1 MPRSMTAYARI
12 TEDNSWGSITCELRS
27 VNHRFLE
34 VGFRMPDVLRESETA
49 LRDMTRK
56 KLTRGK
62 IDCSVQIAFNHSD
75 AGSTLDLEV
84 AQSHIEI
91 AQAIANKLS
100 DAAPISAVD
109 IMQLPGVI
117 KDASI
122 EVSQVNKA
130 GKKAFDLALDQM
142 LEGREREGAKLAK
155 MVGQRLAGIESQI
168 AIVRENLPEIL
179 QQQRTRLHEKLNE
192 LKEQMDEQRLEQE
205 MVIIAN
211 RADVDEELDRLEAH
225 ISEIR
230 LALKSKESIGR
241 RLDFLMQELN
251 REANTL
257 GSKSISSTTTQV
269 SVELKVLIEQMREQI
284 QNIE

>member
-12 TEDNSWGSITCELRS
+12 TEENSWGSITCELRS

-122 EVSQVNKA
+122 EASQVNKA

-142 LEGREREGAKLAK
+142 LEGREREGAKLAE
-155 MVGQRLAGIESQI
+155 MVEQRLAGIESQI

-205 MVIIAN
+205 MIIIAN

>member
-12 TEDNSWGSITCELRS
+12 TEENSWGSITCELRS

-49 LRDMTRK
+49 LRDMARK

-75 AGSTLDLEV
+75 AGSSLDLEV

-100 DAAPISAVD
+100 DAAPISAID

-122 EVSQVNKA
+122 EASQVNKA

-142 LEGREREGAKLAK
+142 LKGREREGAKLAE
-155 MVGQRLAGIESQI
+155 MVEQRLAGIESQI

-225 ISEIR
+225 VSEIR

>member
-12 TEDNSWGSITCELRS
+12 TEENSWGSITCELRS

-122 EVSQVNKA
+122 EASQVNKA

-142 LEGREREGAKLAK
+142 LEGREREGAKLAE
-155 MVGQRLAGIESQI
+155 MVEQRLAGIESQI

-205 MVIIAN
+205 IVIIAN

-225 ISEIR
+225 VSEIR

>member
-12 TEDNSWGSITCELRS
+12 TEENSWGSITCELRS

-122 EVSQVNKA
+122 EASQVNKA

-142 LEGREREGAKLAK
+142 LEGREREGAKLAE
-155 MVGQRLAGIESQI
+155 MVEQRLAGIESQI
-168 AIVRENLPEIL
+168 AIVRDNLPEIL

-211 RADVDEELDRLEAH
+211 RADVDEELDRLQAH

>member
-12 TEDNSWGSITCELRS
+12 TEENSWGSITCELRS

-34 VGFRMPDVLRESETA
+34 VGFRMPDVLRESETV
-49 LRDMTRK
+49 LRDMARK

-122 EVSQVNKA
+122 EASQVNKA

-142 LEGREREGAKLAK
+142 LEGREREGAKLAE
-155 MVGQRLAGIESQI
+155 MVEQRLAGIESQI

>member
-12 TEDNSWGSITCELRS
+12 TEENSWGSITCELRS

-122 EVSQVNKA
+122 EASQVNKA

-142 LEGREREGAKLAK
+142 LEGREREGAKLAE
-155 MVGQRLAGIESQI
+155 MVEQRLAGIESQI

-230 LALKSKESIGR
+230 LALKSNESIGR

>member
-12 TEDNSWGSITCELRS
+12 TEENSWGSITCELRS

-34 VGFRMPDVLRESETA
+34 VGFRMPDVLRESETV

-75 AGSTLDLEV
+75 AGSSLDLEV

-100 DAAPISAVD
+100 DAAPISAID

-122 EVSQVNKA
+122 EASQVNKA

-142 LEGREREGAKLAK
+142 LKGREREGAKLAE
-155 MVGQRLAGIESQI
+155 MVEQRLAGIESQI

-230 LALKSKESIGR
+230 LALKSNESIGR

>member
-12 TEDNSWGSITCELRS
+12 TEENSWGSITCELRS

-34 VGFRMPDVLRESETA
+34 VGFRMPDVLRESETV

-100 DAAPISAVD
+100 DAAPISAID

-122 EVSQVNKA
+122 EASQVNKA

-142 LEGREREGAKLAK
+142 LKGREREGAKLAE
-155 MVGQRLAGIESQI
+155 MVEQRLAGIESQI

>member
-12 TEDNSWGSITCELRS
+12 TEENSWGSITCELRS

-100 DAAPISAVD
+100 DAASISAVD

-122 EVSQVNKA
+122 EASQVNKA

-230 LALKSKESIGR
+230 RVLSGKDSIGR

-257 GSKSISSTTTQV
+257 GSKSIAGVTTQA

>member
-12 TEDNSWGSITCELRS
+12 TEENSWGSITCELRS

-34 VGFRMPDVLRESETA
+34 VGFRMPDVLRESETV

-75 AGSTLDLEV
+75 AGSSLDLEV

-100 DAAPISAVD
+100 DAAPISAID

-122 EVSQVNKA
+122 EASQVNKA

-142 LEGREREGAKLAK
+142 LKGREREGAKLAE
-155 MVGQRLAGIESQI
+155 MVEQRLAGIESQI

>member
-12 TEDNSWGSITCELRS
+12 TEENSWGSITCELRS

-34 VGFRMPDVLRESETA
+34 VGFRMPDVLRESETT
-49 LRDMTRK
+49 LRDMARK

-122 EVSQVNKA
+122 EASQVNKA

-142 LEGREREGAKLAK
+142 LEGREREGAKLAE
-155 MVGQRLAGIESQI
+155 MVEQRLAGIESQI

-211 RADVDEELDRLEAH
+211 RADVDEELDRLQAH

>member
-12 TEDNSWGSITCELRS
+12 TEENSWGSITCELRS

-117 KDASI
+117 KDARI
-122 EVSQVNKA
+122 EASQINKA

-142 LEGREREGAKLAK
+142 LEGREREGAKLAE
-155 MVGQRLAGIESQI
+155 MVEQRLAGIESQI
-168 AIVRENLPEIL
+168 AIVRDNLPEIL

-211 RADVDEELDRLEAH
+211 RADVDEELDRLQAH

>member
-12 TEDNSWGSITCELRS
+12 TEENSWGSITCELRS

-122 EVSQVNKA
+122 EASQVNKA

-142 LEGREREGAKLAK
+142 LEAREREGAKLAE
-155 MVGQRLAGIESQI
+155 MVEQRLAGIESQI

>member
-12 TEDNSWGSITCELRS
+12 TEENSWGSITCELRS

-49 LRDMTRK
+49 LRDMARK

-75 AGSTLDLEV
+75 AGSTLDLKV

-122 EVSQVNKA
+122 EASQVNKA

-142 LEGREREGAKLAK
+142 LEGREREGAKLAE
-155 MVGQRLAGIESQI
+155 MVEQRLAGIESQI

>member
-1 MPRSMTAYARI
+1 MTAYARI
-12 TEDNSWGSITCELRS
+12 TEENSWGSITCELRS

-34 VGFRMPDVLRESETA
+34 VGFRMPDVLRESETV

-75 AGSTLDLEV
+75 AGSSLDLEV

-100 DAAPISAVD
+100 DAAPISAID

-122 EVSQVNKA
+122 EASQVNKA

-142 LEGREREGAKLAK
+142 LKGREREGAKLAE
-155 MVGQRLAGIESQI
+155 MVEQRLAGIESQI

>member
-12 TEDNSWGSITCELRS
+12 TEENSWGSITCELRS

-100 DAAPISAVD
+100 DAAPISAID

-122 EVSQVNKA
+122 EASQVNKA

-142 LEGREREGAKLAK
+142 LEGREREGAKLAE
-155 MVGQRLAGIESQI
+155 MVEQRLAGIESQI

-230 LALKSKESIGR
+230 LALKSNESIGR

>member
-12 TEDNSWGSITCELRS
+12 TEDKSWGSITCELRS

-34 VGFRMPDVLRESETA
+34 VGFRMPDVLRESETI

-62 IDCSVQIAFNHSD
+62 IDCSLQIAFNHSD
-75 AGSTLDLEV
+75 AVSTLDQEV

-91 AQAIANKLS
+91 AQAIASKLS

-109 IMQLPGVI
+109 IMKLPGVI

-122 EVSQVNKA
+122 EAKQINKA
-130 GKKAFDLALDQM
+130 GQQAFDLALDQM
-142 LEGREREGAKLAK
+142 LDGREREGAKLAE
-155 MVGQRLAGIESQI
+155 MVEQRLVGIESQI

-211 RADVDEELDRLEAH
+211 RADVDEELERLEAH

-230 LALKSKESIGR
+230 LALKSNESIGR

-257 GSKSISSTTTQV
+257 GSKSISNITTQV

>member
-122 EVSQVNKA
+122 EASQVNKA

-142 LEGREREGAKLAK
+142 LEGREREGAKLAE
-155 MVGQRLAGIESQI
+155 MVEQRLAGIESQI

>member
-12 TEDNSWGSITCELRS
+12 TEENSWGSITCELRS

-122 EVSQVNKA
+122 EASQVNKA
-130 GKKAFDLALDQM
+130 GKKAFDIALDQM
-142 LEGREREGAKLAK
+142 LEGREREGAKLAE
-155 MVGQRLAGIESQI
+155 MVEQRLSGIELQI

>member
-12 TEDNSWGSITCELRS
+12 TEENSWGSITCELRS

-34 VGFRMPDVLRESETA
+34 VGFRMPDVLRESETV

-75 AGSTLDLEV
+75 AGSSLDLEV

-100 DAAPISAVD
+100 DAAPISAID

-122 EVSQVNKA
+122 EASQVNKA

-142 LEGREREGAKLAK
+142 LEGREREGAKLAE
-155 MVGQRLAGIESQI
+155 MVEQRLAGIESQI

-230 LALKSKESIGR
+230 LALKSNESIGR

>member
-12 TEDNSWGSITCELRS
+12 TEENSWGSITCELRS

-75 AGSTLDLEV
+75 AGSSLDLEV

-100 DAAPISAVD
+100 DAAPISAID

-122 EVSQVNKA
+122 EASQVNKA

-142 LEGREREGAKLAK
+142 LEGREREGAKLAE
-155 MVGQRLAGIESQI
+155 MVEQRLAGIESQI

-225 ISEIR
+225 VSEIR

>member
-12 TEDNSWGSITCELRS
+12 TEENSWGSITCELRS

-49 LRDMTRK
+49 LRDMNRK

-75 AGSTLDLEV
+75 AGSSLDLEV

-100 DAAPISAVD
+100 DAAPISAID

-122 EVSQVNKA
+122 EASQVNKA

-142 LEGREREGAKLAK
+142 LEGREREGAKLAE
-155 MVGQRLAGIESQI
+155 MVEQRLAGIESQI

>member
-12 TEDNSWGSITCELRS
+12 TEENSWGSITCELRS

-49 LRDMTRK
+49 LRDMARK

-75 AGSTLDLEV
+75 AGSTLDLEA

-122 EVSQVNKA
+122 EASQVNKA

-142 LEGREREGAKLAK
+142 LEGREREGAKLAE
-155 MVGQRLAGIESQI
+155 MVEQRLAGIESQI

>member
-27 VNHRFLE
+27 VNHRFLD
-34 VGFRMPDVLRESETA
+34 VGFRMPDILRESETN
-49 LRDMTRK
+49 LREMARK

-62 IDCSVQIAFNHSD
+62 VDCSLQIAFNHSN
-75 AGSTLDLEV
+75 AGSTLDLDV
-84 AQSHIEI
+84 AQAHIEI
-91 AQAIANKLS
+91 AQVIANKLS

-109 IMQLPGVI
+109 IMKLPGVI

-122 EVSQVNKA
+122 DPKEVNTACQL
-130 GKKAFDLALDQM
+130 AFDIALDQM
-142 LEGREREGAKLAK
+142 LEGREREGIKLAA
-155 MVGQRLAGIESQI
+155 MVEQRLVGIESQI
-168 AIVRENLPEIL
+168 VIVRENLPEIL
-179 QQQRTRLHEKLNE
+179 NQQKVRLSEKLGE

-230 LALKSKESIGR
+230 LALKSTESIGR

-257 GSKSISSTTTQV
+257 GSKSISNITTQV

>member
-12 TEDNSWGSITCELRS
+12 TEENSWGSITCELRS

-49 LRDMTRK
+49 LRDMARK

-91 AQAIANKLS
+91 AQAIAHKLS

-122 EVSQVNKA
+122 EASQVNKA

-142 LEGREREGAKLAK
+142 LEGREREGAKLAE
-155 MVGQRLAGIESQI
+155 MVEQRLAGIESQI

-257 GSKSISSTTTQV
+257 GSKSISSITTQV

>member
-12 TEDNSWGSITCELRS
+12 TEENSWGSITCELRS

-122 EVSQVNKA
+122 EASQVNKA

-142 LEGREREGAKLAK
+142 LEGREREGAKLAE

>member
-75 AGSTLDLEV
+75 AGSTLDLEL

-122 EVSQVNKA
+122 EASQVNKA

-142 LEGREREGAKLAK
+142 LEGREREGAKLAE
-155 MVGQRLAGIESQI
+155 MVEQRLAGIESQI

>member
-12 TEDNSWGSITCELRS
+12 TEENSWGSITCELRS

-122 EVSQVNKA
+122 EASQVNKA

-142 LEGREREGAKLAK
+142 LEGREREGAKLAE
-155 MVGQRLAGIESQI
+155 MVEQRLAGIESQI

-211 RADVDEELDRLEAH
+211 RADVDEKLDRLEAH